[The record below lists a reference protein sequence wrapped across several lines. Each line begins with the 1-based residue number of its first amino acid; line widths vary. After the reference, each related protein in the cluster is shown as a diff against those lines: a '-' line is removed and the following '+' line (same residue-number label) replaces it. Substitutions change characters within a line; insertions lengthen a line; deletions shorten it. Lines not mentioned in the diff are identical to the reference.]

1 MPISAHVA
9 FNKACSY
16 YRIVPII
23 VGLNPDNTVNI
34 NEVKKAINKNTIML
48 VGSNPSYACGA

>member
-16 YRIVPII
+16 YNIIPII
-23 VGLNPDNTVNI
+23 VGLNADNTVNM
-34 NEVKKAINKNTIML
+34 NEVRKAITKDTIMI
-48 VGSNPSYACGA
+48 VGSNPSYAFGA